1 MPKISI
7 ITPCYFNEK
16 NIPIT
21 FAALLENEKN
31 FPEGT
36 EIEYVFVDDG
46 STDNTFGE
54 LQKIQKLYPNKVT
67 AIKLSRNF
75 GANCASFAGI
85 SNAKGDCS
93 VILSADLQDPPGL
106 IPELYK
112 HWLKGYKLVLAQKVD
127 REDTFLTKLFSNTYH
142 NLVRRF
148 ILKNAPKGGF
158 DLWLFDKTLREDI
171 IKMNEKNFHL
181 PTLFMWL
188 GYDYV
193 SIPYTRR
200 KREIGTS
207 GWTFSKKMTTFIDSF
222 VGFTNLPLR
231 MITIAGFTLGLFAVV
246 YAVSIIVNS
255 VINGFEVEGWSSL
268 MIVLLFVS
276 SFIMVSLGILGEYLY
291 RTLDATRDRP
301 SFVIEEMNKSNSEEI
316 DKTKS

>member
-16 NIPIT
+16 NIPVT
-21 FAALLENEKN
+21 FAALLDNEKN

-46 STDNTFGE
+46 STDNTFVE
-54 LQKIQKLYPNKVT
+54 LKKIQKQYPNKVT

-75 GANCASFAGI
+75 GANCASFAGM
-85 SNAKGDCS
+85 SNAKGDCL
-93 VILSADLQDPPGL
+93 VILSADLQDPPEL
-106 IPELYK
+106 IPKLYE
-112 HWLKGYKLVLAQKVD
+112 HWLKGYKLVLAQKTD
-127 REDTFLTKLFSNTYH
+127 REDAFLSKLFSNTYH
-142 NLVRRF
+142 NLVRKF
-148 ILKNAPKGGF
+148 VLKNSPKGGF
-158 DLWLFDKTLREDI
+158 DLWLFDRALRDEI
-171 IKMNEKNFHL
+171 VKMNEKNFHL

-188 GYDYV
+188 GHDYV

-207 GWTFSKKMTTFIDSF
+207 GWTFSKKITTFIDSF

-231 MITIAGFTLGLFAVV
+231 MITIAGFTLGLLAVI
-246 YAVSIIVNS
+246 YAVSIIINRFL
-255 VINGFEVEGWSSL
+255 NGFEVEGWSSI

-291 RTLDATRDRP
+291 RTLDATRNRP
-301 SFVIEEMNKSNSEEI
+301 SFVIEDIKRSTTEE
-316 DKTKS
+316 DSKA